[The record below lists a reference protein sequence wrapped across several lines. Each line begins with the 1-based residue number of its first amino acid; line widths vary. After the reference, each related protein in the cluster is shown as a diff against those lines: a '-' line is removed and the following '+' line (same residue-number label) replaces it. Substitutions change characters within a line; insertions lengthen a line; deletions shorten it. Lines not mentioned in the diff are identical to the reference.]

1 MLVKECRKKLEEDG
15 WYIVRTKKHRIYEH
29 ATKKPLNGRPLALSK
44 HDNDELAVG
53 TANGIL
59 KNAGLK

>member
-1 MLVKECRKKLEEDG
+1 MKVKQMKKTLEEDG
-15 WYIVRTKKHRIYEH
+15 WYIVRTNKHRIYEH

-44 HDNDELAVG
+44 HDNDELAEG

>member
-1 MLVKECRKKLEEDG
+1 MKVKEMKKLLESDG
-15 WYIVRTKKHRIYEH
+15 WILTRTKKHRIYEH
-29 ATKKPLNGRPLALSK
+29 PTKQTLNGRPLALSK
-44 HDNDELAVG
+44 HDNDELAEG